1 MKTGLAKKFFIE
13 AGLMKEFFPK
23 QNEKNTAQID
33 AQIEAGLMKKS
44 LLNRS

>member
-23 QNEKNTAQID
+23 QNEKNTAQI
-33 AQIEAGLMKKS
+33 EAGLMKKS